1 MNWRHNLDY
10 LPRTVHSEEIE
21 LLADGRVRTTS
32 KLQVSSENSLSLKE
46 SGLYEAEFIIGL

>member
-10 LPRTVHSEEIE
+10 LPRTAHSEEIE

-32 KLQVSSENSLSLKE
+32 KLQVSSENNLTLKE
-46 SGLYEAEFIIGL
+46 SGLYEAEFIIGS